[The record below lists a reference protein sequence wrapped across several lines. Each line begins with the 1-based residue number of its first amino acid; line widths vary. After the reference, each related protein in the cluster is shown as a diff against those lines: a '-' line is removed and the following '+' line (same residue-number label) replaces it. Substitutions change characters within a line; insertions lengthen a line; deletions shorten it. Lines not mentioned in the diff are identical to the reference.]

1 MTRLL
6 IVTKN
11 ISSDYSDLL
20 KKTIGEAFGDEPSI
34 FNLNGREP
42 SADLIREIETRR
54 PNLVYFS
61 SLDCLDEAFLDAAAE
76 AGATLM
82 ADVTDLGLLC
92 QRGNLYECDRT
103 FCRDAR
109 AYDEA
114 DCFAFR
120 I

>member
-6 IVTKN
+6 IVTKE

-34 FNLNGREP
+34 FNLDGRKP
-42 SADLIREIETRR
+42 SADLIQELETRR

-76 AGATLM
+76 AGAALM

-92 QRGNLYECDRT
+92 QRGN
-103 FCRDAR
+103 
-109 AYDEA
+109 
-114 DCFAFR
+114 
-120 I
+120 